1 MEFTQLDPVED
12 GEYDVLVA
20 CLRPQTSTVGSGL
33 HVVMETDKIA
43 FGASDAERLV

>member
-33 HVVMETDKIA
+33 HVVMETDTIA
-43 FGASDAERLV
+43 SGACDAERLE

>member
-1 MEFTQLDPVED
+1 MEFTQLDPVGD

-33 HVVMETDKIA
+33 HVCTETDKIA
-43 FGASDAERLV
+43 FGASDGDKLV